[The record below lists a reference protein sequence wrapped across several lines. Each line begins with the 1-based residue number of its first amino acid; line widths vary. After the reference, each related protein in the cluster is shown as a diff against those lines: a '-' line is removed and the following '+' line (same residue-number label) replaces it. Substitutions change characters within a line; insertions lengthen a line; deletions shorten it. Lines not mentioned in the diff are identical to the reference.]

1 MIRIKRVTNET
12 EYYKVLGIRMEVF
25 CKEQNV
31 DFHKEVDGKEKEAIY
46 YLLYKDGNPAGTCR
60 YLKEKN
66 YYLIGRLAILKDYR
80 KQNLGSKLIQRV
92 IKDILKQDKK
102 TTIELH
108 AQLDKVEFY
117 KKNGF
122 EPFGTTFIEAN
133 IDHIGM
139 RYKK

>member
-1 MIRIKRVTNET
+1 MKNILIAFFKKQNKCTHKNALLTSET
-12 EYYKVLGIRMEVF
+12 GYCPDCG
-25 CKEQNV
+25 Q
-31 DFHKEVDGKEKEAIY
+31 
-46 YLLYKDGNPAGTCR
+46 YL
-60 YLKEKN
+60 EKN